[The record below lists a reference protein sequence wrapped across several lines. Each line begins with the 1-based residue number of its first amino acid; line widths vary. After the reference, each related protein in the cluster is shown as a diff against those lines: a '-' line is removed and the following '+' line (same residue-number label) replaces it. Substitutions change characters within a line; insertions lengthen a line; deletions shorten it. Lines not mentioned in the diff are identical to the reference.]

1 MADAY
6 RDPDRPRLFS
16 LREYLRAEDALYQ
29 PRLSDYLILNPSG
42 ESFFLMGTP
51 FPSVVFVDG
60 ACARNGAPSAS
71 GGYGVFFG
79 PNSPYNV
86 SKSLKYTEPQTSQ
99 RAELTAALVA
109 LNQMERIAGEY
120 GLQQCDF
127 FIICTDSAYVVNSLT
142 SYIYKWRRNDYTAAT
157 GREVVNRDL
166 FERLDKKLDSM
177 AYGRQGIDVLFWKVP
192 RDANQ
197 DADELAKR
205 AVDW

>member
-6 RDPDRPRLFS
+6 RHPARPRLFS
-16 LREYLRAEDALYQ
+16 LKQYLMAENASYS
-29 PRLSDYLILNPSG
+29 PRLCDYLDLNPRG
-42 ESFFLMGTP
+42 DFYFLLGTP
-51 FPSVVFVDG
+51 FPNVVFVDG
-60 ACARNGAPSAS
+60 ACARNGTPSAS

-86 SKSLKYTEPQTSQ
+86 SKPLKFTDPQTSQ
-99 RAELTAALVA
+99 RAELTAVLVA
-109 LNQMERIAGEY
+109 LNQMERIAGKY
-120 GLQQCDF
+120 GLDQCQF
-127 FIICTDSAYVVNSLT
+127 FIICTDSAYVVSSLT

-192 RDANQ
+192 RDANRN
-197 DADELAKR
+197 ADELAKR
-205 AVDW
+205 AVD